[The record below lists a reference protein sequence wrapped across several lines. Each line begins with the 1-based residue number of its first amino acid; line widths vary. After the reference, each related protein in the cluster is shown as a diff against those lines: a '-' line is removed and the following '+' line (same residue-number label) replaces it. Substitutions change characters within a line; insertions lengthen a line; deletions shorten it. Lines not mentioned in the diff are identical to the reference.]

1 MMTAH
6 RTDLLLTMHTAMR
19 SALGPSQWWPGETPF
34 EIALGAILTQN
45 TNWENVQRALD
56 NLRAENLVS
65 AEALHGLAPET
76 MAELIR
82 PAGYYRLKTKR
93 IKNFLAFL
101 AAEADLELS
110 ALQAWPT
117 AALRDKLLMV
127 NGIGPETADSILL
140 YALHIPIFVVDA
152 YTARILNRHALIP
165 EDISYNELQ
174 DFFMTALPQ
183 DTALFNEYHAQ
194 LVRVGKQW
202 CKKRSPTC
210 QGCPLQPFLLTCP

>member
-1 MMTAH
+1 MPGH
-6 RTDLLLTMHTAMR
+6 RTELLLTMHTAMR
-19 SALGPSQWWPGETPF
+19 DVLGPSQWWPGETPF

-56 NLRAENLVS
+56 NLRSENLVNAS
-65 AEALHGLAPET
+65 ALQALEPEE
-76 MAELIR
+76 MAARIR

-101 AAEADLELS
+101 AAEADLDLS
-110 ALQAWPT
+110 ALQNWPT
-117 AALRDKLLMV
+117 ATLRNKLLAV

-140 YALHIPIFVVDA
+140 YALHKPTFVVDA
-152 YTARILNRHALIP
+152 YTARIFNRHGLIP
-165 EDISYNELQ
+165 DEISYNELQ

-194 LVRVGKQW
+194 LVRIGKQW
-202 CKKRSPTC
+202 CKKRRPTC
-210 QGCPLQPFLLTCP
+210 QDCPLQPFLPT